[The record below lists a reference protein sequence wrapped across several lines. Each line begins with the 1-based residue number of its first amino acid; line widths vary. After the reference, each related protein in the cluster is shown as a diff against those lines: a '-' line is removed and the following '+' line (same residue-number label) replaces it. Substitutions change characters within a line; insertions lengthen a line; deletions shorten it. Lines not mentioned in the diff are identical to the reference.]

1 MQRIK
6 GHERLE
12 LKKHIAVETHVA
24 KGRYPIHWHNYF
36 EIEIIVDGRGE
47 YVVNDVS
54 YDVTEKN
61 VFFLT
66 HTDFHYLD
74 IDGELT
80 VLNISFDEEAI
91 GEGDMIQLLFNKTE
105 KAYYFDVGEYGRLVS
120 AVELLRHECDVGGDS
135 QKLLLMYIIRRILQ
149 KNPSVND
156 TSGAD
161 GVRGIKKAIVYMEL
175 HFKERVT
182 LSDLAAEA
190 GYHPTYFSE
199 LFKKT
204 TGETYIEKLT
214 KLRIGHARTMLASG
228 FSVSDA
234 CFLSG
239 FGSLSGFAA
248 AFKKACNMSPRE
260 YKNLYGNKSR

>member
-1 MQRIK
+1 
-6 GHERLE
+6 
-12 LKKHIAVETHVA
+12 
-24 KGRYPIHWHNYF
+24 
-36 EIEIIVDGRGE
+36 
-47 YVVNDVS
+47 
-54 YDVTEKN
+54 
-61 VFFLT
+61 
-66 HTDFHYLD
+66 
-74 IDGELT
+74 
-80 VLNISFDEEAI
+80 
-91 GEGDMIQLLFNKTE
+91 
-105 KAYYFDVGEYGRLVS
+105 
-120 AVELLRHECDVGGDS
+120 
-135 QKLLLMYIIRRILQ
+135 
-149 KNPSVND
+149 
-156 TSGAD
+156 
-161 GVRGIKKAIVYMEL
+161 MEL

-228 FSVSDA
+228 FSVFDA

-260 YKNLYGNKSR
+260 YKKLYGNKSR